1 MLPETSDPRILE
13 ARQLIEETGI
23 AKVVWIP
30 EPADDERFDQVV
42 DHILERRRAKGLDLD
57 GARALAQQ
65 PLYFGA
71 ALVALGEAD
80 GSVAGAANPTA
91 EVIRA
96 GLYCLGTAPAT
107 PLVSSMFLMVRDTT
121 VYSFADCGA
130 VPDPDAAQLA
140 TIAATTA
147 SSHQLLT
154 GEDPRV
160 AFLSF
165 STKGSAEHPRVDKVR
180 NAAEAFRVQYPSTIS
195 DGELQFDAASVP
207 EVAAI
212 KAPESPLRG
221 KANVFV
227 FPDLDAGNAA
237 YKIAQRLGGFQA
249 FGPLV
254 QGLAAPCLDLSRGC
268 NPTDILNVTA
278 IAAVFSAHARQA

>member
-1 MLPETSDPRILE
+1 MLPETSDPRVLE
-13 ARQLIEETGI
+13 ARRLIEEAGI
-23 AKVVWIP
+23 AEVVWVP
-30 EPADDERFDQVV
+30 EPVADERFDQVV
-42 DHILERRRAKGLDLD
+42 DHILKRRSDKGLDRD

-96 GLYCLGTAPAT
+96 GLYCLGTSDAT

-147 SSHQLLT
+147 SSHHLLT
-154 GEDPRV
+154 GDDPRV

-165 STKGSAEHPRVDKVR
+165 STKGSADHPRVDKVR
-180 NAAEAFRVQYPSTIS
+180 NAAEAFRNQHPSILS

-207 EVAAI
+207 EIAAT
-212 KAPESPLRG
+212 KAPESPLQG
-221 KANVFV
+221 KANVFI

-249 FGPLV
+249 FGPLI

-268 NPTDILNVTA
+268 DPTDILNVTA
-278 IAAVFSAHARQA
+278 IAAIFSAEAEQA